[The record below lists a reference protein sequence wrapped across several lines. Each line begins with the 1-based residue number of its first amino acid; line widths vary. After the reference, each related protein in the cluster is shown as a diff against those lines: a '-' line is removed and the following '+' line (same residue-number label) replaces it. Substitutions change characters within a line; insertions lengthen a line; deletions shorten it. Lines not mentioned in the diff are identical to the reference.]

1 MDRITNTDKWK
12 DEWFL
17 GLSAHAKLLFFYLCE
32 NCDVAGFYKLNSR
45 FMQKQTNINAKD
57 IVDALNDLKKAI
69 VFNNS
74 TDKTNKK
81 IWVKNFLF
89 YQQQLPLEKNNP
101 AHKKIALIIEKNLS
115 EFNNNNEMLYILDKV
130 STTTSKKIRT
140 RFVIPTL
147 IEFNTYAINYAKEK
161 NIIDLINK
169 SWAEKLYA
177 YYKSKGWK
185 VGKSPMK
192 DWEAAI
198 EGAILREI
206 ESGVSKTSQGK
217 IDKLKAANQ
226 NMSNIEIKDH
236 E

>member
-130 STTTSKKIRT
+130 STTTSKKT
-140 RFVIPTL
+140 NKFEKPTL
-147 IEFNTYAINYAKEK
+147 VEFKVFGLSDAKEK
-161 NIIDLINK
+161 EIDIDS
-169 SWAEKLYA
+169 SWLEQLYD
-177 YYKSKGWK
+177 YYESNGWR

-192 DWEAAI
+192 NWRAAI
-198 EGAILREI
+198 RGAIGREGKK
-206 ESGVSKTSQGK
+206 STTKTSQGK